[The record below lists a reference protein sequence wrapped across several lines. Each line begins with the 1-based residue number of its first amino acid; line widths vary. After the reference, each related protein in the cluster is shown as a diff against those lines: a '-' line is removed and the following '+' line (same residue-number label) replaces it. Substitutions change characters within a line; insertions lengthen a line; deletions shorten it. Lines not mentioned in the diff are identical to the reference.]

1 MCQTQMHVKR
11 MYDRQI
17 VFDVLDLINESG
29 LFAFFGGE
37 LSKN

>member
-1 MCQTQMHVKR
+1 MCQTQMYVKR
-11 MYDRQI
+11 MYNRQI

-29 LFAFFGGE
+29 LFVLFGGE

>member
-1 MCQTQMHVKR
+1 MCQTQMYVKR
-11 MYDRQI
+11 MYYRQI